1 MESDGCAVYKHII
14 VALGEEV
21 TVRPTDFASGL
32 NRLDDPH
39 CATHGSPNFNEIA
52 FLENHLTTSR

>member
-21 TVRPTDFASGL
+21 TVRPTDFTACIYC
-32 NRLDDPH
+32 LDDPS
-39 CATHGSPNFNEIA
+39 ADRGSSNFNEIA
-52 FLENHLTTSR
+52 LLIDHLTGSR